1 MRVLVIEDD
10 PDILEVITLSFRMGW
25 PQVTILSTPE
35 ARKGVEMVKTQ
46 SPDIVLL
53 DLLLPDMNG
62 FQALAEIR
70 EFSNIPLIVVTVKG
84 EEIDRVRGLELGA
97 DDYIVKP
104 FSYMELLARARAVLR
119 RSNAVGTA
127 VPTTFEHGGLAI
139 NFKSQEVRVN
149 GEEVNLTPIEY
160 KLLCELANNAGRTVS
175 QRALLEKVWGE
186 EYLNAPNVLKVHMH
200 RLRRKL
206 KDNPKSPR
214 AIVTMPGKGYKL
226 QMSEQASAPE
236 P

>member
-1 MRVLVIEDD
+1 M
-10 PDILEVITLSFRMGW
+10 
-25 PQVTILSTPE
+25 
-35 ARKGVEMVKTQ
+35 
-46 SPDIVLL
+46 
-53 DLLLPDMNG
+53 
-62 FQALAEIR
+62 
-70 EFSNIPLIVVTVKG
+70 
-84 EEIDRVRGLELGA
+84 
-97 DDYIVKP
+97 
-104 FSYMELLARARAVLR
+104 
-119 RSNAVGTA
+119 
-127 VPTTFEHGGLAI
+127 
-139 NFKSQEVRVN
+139 
-149 GEEVNLTPIEY
+149 NLTPIEY